1 MIFETGCKSAVD
13 GKVWDFEDARSNRV
27 TPIASFL
34 TGTLD
39 YIKSNTYN
47 IQVFKHNN
55 VSDSKV
61 QKGC

>member
-1 MIFETGCKSAVD
+1 MISVTGCKSEVD
-13 GKVWDFEDARSNRV
+13 GLLWEQEDARSIRV
-27 TPIASFL
+27 TPIASYF

-39 YIKSNTYN
+39 TKPNQPYNTKAT
-47 IQVFKHNN
+47 IQNN